1 MVLLKNAPFSRSEF
15 RELLKTASV
24 PILLDFDSDM
34 ILAGRYANLVYNWG
48 KQPINVKVPER
59 NESLRLKPYE
69 YRFISE

>member
-1 MVLLKNAPFSRSEF
+1 LAERYSKDQRVIKVLLKNAPFSRSEF

-48 KQPINVKVPER
+48 KQPINVKMAQP
-59 NESLRLKPYE
+59 L
-69 YRFISE
+69 F